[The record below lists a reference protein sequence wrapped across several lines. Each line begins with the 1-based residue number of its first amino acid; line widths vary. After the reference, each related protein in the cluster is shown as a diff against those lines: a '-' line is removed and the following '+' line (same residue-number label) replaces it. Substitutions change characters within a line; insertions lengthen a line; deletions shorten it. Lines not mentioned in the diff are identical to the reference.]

1 MLITLAQMRTR
12 VRERADMKNSSFV
25 EDSELN
31 QYINA
36 SYQELYDILVT
47 SFEDYYTL
55 PPVSFSLSSTDY
67 YELPSDFYKLR
78 GVDAAINN
86 GDYYTMS
93 PFDFARR
100 NRQGQSMYRLDY
112 VQFDKNYRIIGNRI
126 YITPSERA
134 QGDYRIWYIPQA
146 TVLTSDTSTLD
157 GINGWEEYVVV
168 DAARKCL
175 AKEESDTSFMIA
187 EKEGLR
193 QRIINAAARRDA
205 GMPKTISD
213 VNLINLDGWWKY

>member
-157 GINGWEEYVVV
+157 GINGWEEYVVI